1 MLCVGSFLRKGGPDN
16 QPQPTEYRSEAPT
29 SAKRMKTLVMLKTAA
44 VLLLMAALMVV
55 AWAWRSWSP
64 RGSMV
69 SGNGYT
75 GLIRSYGDSRWT
87 PPKQTITV
95 LEADLK
101 AFLSS
106 DESLRGSRL
115 ASEPD
120 RFWREYGGYEKAGSR
135 FVHIAF
141 LHNDHISRR
150 TFLNG
155 VMVDGGGDFYWVAHY
170 DVEKRTFTRISHN
183 GPM

>member
-1 MLCVGSFLRKGGPDN
+1 
-16 QPQPTEYRSEAPT
+16 
-29 SAKRMKTLVMLKTAA
+29 MKKLVMLKTAA
-44 VLLLMAALMVV
+44 VLLITAALMAV
-55 AWAWRSWSP
+55 AWAWWSWSP

-75 GLIRSYGDSRWT
+75 GLIRSYGDARWT
-87 PPKQTITV
+87 PPKQTIMM

-135 FVHIAF
+135 FVSIAF
-141 LHNDHISRR
+141 LHQDHISRR

-155 VMVDGGGDFYWVAHY
+155 VMVDGGGDFYWYALY
-170 DVEKRTFTRISHN
+170 EVEKRTFTRISHN